1 MKKIVILS
9 LSALMSINLMA
20 MENNQMQKHHMGVKK
35 EGIKY
40 IKMLGMS
47 LKSELKAKMKEDK
60 SGMGAFGFC
69 SARAEEITKDVNA
82 KLPSYA
88 KVRRTAL
95 KLRNPNNKAD
105 DIDTKVMNEYVTSI
119 ENKTFSP
126 KNIKVVE
133 VNGTTRVYKPLTIKK
148 VCLKCHGTN
157 ISDNLKK
164 AIVTNYPKDQAV
176 GYKEGDFRGVI
187 VSEIAKH

>member
-1 MKKIVILS
+1 MKKIIILS
-9 LSALMSINLMA
+9 ISALLSANLMA
-20 MENNQMQKHHMGVKK
+20 MDANATKPMGVKQ

-40 IKMLGMS
+40 IKMLGMA

-69 SARAEEITKDVNA
+69 SAKAEQITKDVNA

-88 KVRRTAL
+88 KVRRTSL

-105 DIDTKVMNEYVTSI
+105 EIDTKVMNEYVASI
-119 ENKTFSP
+119 KNGTFSP

-133 VNGTTRVYKPLTIKK
+133 VDGTSRVYKPLIAKK
-148 VCLKCHGTN
+148 VCLKCHGSN
-157 ISDNLKK
+157 ISEPLSK
-164 AIVTNYPKDQAV
+164 AIKTAYPQDRAI
-176 GYKEGDFRGVI
+176 GYKEGELRGVI

>member
-20 MENNQMQKHHMGVKK
+20 MENNQIQKHHMGVKK

-69 SARAEEITKDVNA
+69 SARAEEITKDINA

-119 ENKTFSP
+119 ANKTFSP

-157 ISDNLKK
+157 VSDDIKK
-164 AIVTNYPKDQAV
+164 AIVTSYPKDQAV